1 MIIEVILYV
10 HMHVHYI
17 PLIDD
22 HHIVTYIPI
31 TDLTT
36 GETISINRMKQMI
49 CSHIVNHSQ

>member
-31 TDLTT
+31 IDLTT
-36 GETISINRMKQMI
+36 GETIFYKQDEANA
-49 CSHIVNHSQ
+49 V